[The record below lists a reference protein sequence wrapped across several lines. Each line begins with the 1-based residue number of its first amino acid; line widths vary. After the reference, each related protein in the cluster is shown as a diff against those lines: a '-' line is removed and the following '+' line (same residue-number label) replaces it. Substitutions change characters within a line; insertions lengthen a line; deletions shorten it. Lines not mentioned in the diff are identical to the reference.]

1 LTTQAP
7 VAREEGIISQLKA
20 RFPEAIKETKIDRPR
35 RVTIDFDK
43 ASVLEIATFTRDE
56 LGFDHVKG
64 VAGVDFPTQKK
75 IEVLYFV
82 GSYSK
87 SEVQDLILVLKS
99 ELPRDN
105 PVIQSVVSIWQSA
118 HYHERETFEMFG
130 VKFEGHPDL
139 RKLLTLDNWEGPPPM
154 LKDVKFPE
162 MGQR

>member
-1 LTTQAP
+1 MSQTPIST
-7 VAREEGIISQLKA
+7 EESIIGQLKA
-20 RFPEAIKETKIDRPR
+20 QFPETIKDAEVERQHRITVKFEKDHLL
-35 RVTIDFDK
+35 D
-43 ASVLEIATFTRDE
+43 IARFMRDQ

-64 VAGVDFPTQKK
+64 VAGVDFLTQKK
-75 IEVLYFV
+75 IEVLYFA

-87 SEVQDLILVLKS
+87 NEVKDIIVTLKTD
-99 ELPRDN
+99 LPRND
-105 PVIQSVVSIWQSA
+105 PIIASVVSVWESA

-139 RKLLTLDNWEGPPPM
+139 RKLLTLENWEGPPPM

>member
-1 LTTQAP
+1 MPTPALS
-7 VAREEGIISQLKA
+7 REEGIISQLKA
-20 RFPEAIKETKIDRPR
+20 RFPEPVKEDKIDRAG
-35 RVTIDFDK
+35 RVTI
-43 ASVLEIATFTRDE
+43 TFEKDHLLGISQFMRDE

-75 IEVLYFV
+75 IEVLYFTA
-82 GSYSK
+82 SFSK
-87 SEVQDLILVLKS
+87 PDLMDMVVVLKT

-105 PVIQSVVSIWQSA
+105 PTISSVVSIWESA
-118 HYHERETFEMFG
+118 HFHERETFEMFG

-154 LKDVKFPE
+154 LKDIKFPE

>member
-1 LTTQAP
+1 VTQADLS
-7 VAREEGIISQLKA
+7 REEATISQLKA
-20 RFPEAIKETKIDRPR
+20 QFPDAIKEAKVDRAHR
-35 RVTIDFDK
+35 ITVNFEREH
-43 ASVLEIATFTRDE
+43 VLEIAKFTCGN

-64 VAGVDFPTQKK
+64 VAGVDFPTKK
-75 IEVLYFV
+75 IIEVLYFA

-87 SEVQDLILVLKS
+87 PELEDIILMLKT

-105 PVIQSVVSIWQSA
+105 PTIASVVSVWQSA

-154 LKDVKFPE
+154 LKDLKFPE